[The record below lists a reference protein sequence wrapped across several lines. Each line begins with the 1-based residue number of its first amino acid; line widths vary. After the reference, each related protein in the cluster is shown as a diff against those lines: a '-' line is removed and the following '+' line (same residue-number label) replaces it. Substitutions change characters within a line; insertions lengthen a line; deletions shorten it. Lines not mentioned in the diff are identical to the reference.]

1 MLVIILKT
9 MVIIII
15 IIIIIIILRHL
26 GKESV
31 CIRTKTVI
39 LLLAPRFMF
48 PLFFA
53 THTMEI
59 MESHICTV

>member
-9 MVIIII
+9 MVIII

-53 THTMEI
+53 TLTMEI